1 MAVWLSNALS
11 LSMLP
16 TQGAQLSCVPVDLA
30 TARRLSI
37 GAESVVG
44 HADTAALFASL
55 LGREVAVQRRSLA
68 LEAGDVLL
76 VGQYS
81 GPRLPEGAVALPT
94 GAELRWWRVDVLAPT
109 P

>member
-1 MAVWLSNALS
+1 MAIWLGNALS

-16 TQGAQLSCVPVDLA
+16 SGGAQLVCLPLDLA
-30 TARRLSI
+30 EAQILSQQ
-37 GAESVVG
+37 AESVVG

-55 LGREVAVQRRSLA
+55 LGRDVAVQRRSLA

-94 GAELRWWRVDVLAPT
+94 GAELRWWRVEVLAPT